1 MNEIHFN
8 QWIGCDIFAGQLIK
22 VSKHYFAIF
31 LLYFLP
37 VIALG
42 QTSNDSLRPI
52 NPDTTA
58 NTSQFGQVSTL
69 NQSTDSSRAPVFSI
83 KELSFRDL
91 LQNHPYFNFFGKPV
105 SLLIQERKVQGDE
118 KLFYAILLLLFYY
131 ALIKIL
137 FQKYLG
143 NIFALFFRATLRQQQ
158 IREQVLQNPLP
169 SLLLNI
175 LFVVSAGMY
184 AALLAE
190 YYRVLTH
197 VDFWALVFYCILG
210 LTLLYSGK
218 FLVLKTFG
226 WILRIS
232 KAIDT
237 YLFIIFMVNKMVGI
251 FLLPVLLFL
260 AFPYQS
266 VIQIVVTVSLF
277 VLAILLGYRLLLS
290 YRGVRSEIRVKP
302 LHFFLYICAFEIAP
316 VLLIYK
322 VLLTF
327 IAKTN

>member
-1 MNEIHFN
+1 MKEIHFN
-8 QWIGCDIFAGQLIK
+8 QWIGCDIFAGQPIK
-22 VSKHYFAIF
+22 VSKHYFTIF

-37 VIALG
+37 LIALG
-42 QTSNDSLRPI
+42 QTGNDSLRPI
-52 NPDTTA
+52 NPDNTA
-58 NTSQFGQVSTL
+58 NTSQFGQVNSL
-69 NQSTDSSRAPVFSI
+69 KQSTDSNGVLVVSI

-105 SLLIQERKVQGDE
+105 GLVVQERKVKGDE

-184 AALLAE
+184 TALLAE
-190 YYRVLTH
+190 YYRVLAH

-226 WILRIS
+226 WILGIT
-232 KAIDT
+232 KATDT

-251 FLLPVLLFL
+251 FLLPVLIFL
-260 AFPYQS
+260 AFPYQP

-302 LHFFLYICAFEIAP
+302 LHFFMYICAFEIAP